1 MLCLVPAIP
10 ATGQVLPQQGPDVH
24 LGVGTCSG
32 STCHGAV
39 TPWRNSP
46 IQQNEYIVWHSKDAH
61 SKAYARLNS
70 EAARRIARNLGL
82 PNAHEAKVCLDC
94 HADNVAPNLRARSF
108 QISDGVGCEACHGGS
123 VRWLGTHIAGTSNRA
138 QNLANGMYPTE
149 DPAARARLC
158 LSCHLGTKDK
168 FVSHQMLGAGHP
180 RLPFEL
186 DTFTETQP
194 AHFRV
199 DGDYRVRKRVADPA
213 QTWAIGQ
220 AVTVQ
225 SILEAM
231 ADPARNR
238 QGAFPEL
245 SFFDCHACH
254 HPMSNVRWAPQ
265 PGGGPGP
272 GRIRLADGNMLML
285 RLIAAQVDPA
295 LSTQLQQQ
303 SRALHDA
310 SQQSVDALAAATV
323 PLRETVTVLLD
334 RLARYSF
341 DGATLQTLLREVLRE
356 GEQRTYGD
364 YLDAEQATMAVAAIL
379 ATLKRSGQIDDAR
392 FKRLD
397 AVLDRAYKAVERD
410 ETFKAADFA
419 AALAALNE
427 MMGRN

>member
-1 MLCLVPAIP
+1 MPA
-10 ATGQVLPQQGPDVH
+10 AGQVLPQQGADVH

-46 IQQNEYIVWHSKDAH
+46 IQQNEYIVWHGKDAH

-70 EAARRIARNLGL
+70 DAARRIAQNLGL

-123 VRWLGTHIAGTSNRA
+123 VRWLGTHIAGTPNRA

-186 DTFTETQP
+186 DTFTVTQP

-199 DGDYRVRKRVADPA
+199 DGDYRIRKRVADPA

-295 LSTQLQQQ
+295 LSAQLQQQ

-310 SQQSVDALAAATV
+310 SQQSVDALAAAAV
-323 PLRETVTVLLD
+323 PLRETVTRLLD
-334 RLARYSF
+334 TLARYSF
-341 DGATLQTLLREVLRE
+341 NGATLQTLLREVLRE
-356 GEQRTYGD
+356 GEQRVYGD